1 MDLGEFF
8 MATVLLVIIYI
19 AFIGLGIPDSLF
31 GAAWTAIY
39 PQFDVPMSYASFVTI
54 LVSGGTVISSL
65 ISARLINRFG
75 TGKVTAVCTTL
86 TALALLGFSISG
98 SMVWLCLFA
107 IPLGLGAGSIDSAL
121 NNYVA
126 LHYKATHMS
135 FLHCFYGVG
144 ITLSPYLMSLALGAE
159 NDWQRGY
166 RIVALIQTVIA
177 LITIFSLPL
186 WKKIRDA
193 APQAES
199 GPVRTLKFR
208 EMAAMPT
215 VRTVWLVFIGSCAIE
230 YTCNTWGSTYLVDI
244 KGMAVDEAAEVIT
257 LYYIGMTLGRFLSG
271 VLANRLSSWKLIHIG
286 QTVVL
291 IAVIL
296 LLLPLPVPAAV
307 AALFL
312 IGLGNGPIFP
322 NLVHLTPRNF
332 GAEISQSVM
341 GTQMAAA
348 STGIMLMPPIFGLLV
363 QGLGVGL
370 FPYFLTAMFLLMIV
384 CTVLLVRGLKKQGR
398 Y

>member
-31 GAAWTAIY
+31 GAAWPAIY

-54 LVSGGTVISSL
+54 LISGGTVISSL

-144 ITLSPYLMSLALGAE
+144 ITLSPYLMSLALGAD

-166 RIVALIQTVIA
+166 RIVALIQTAIA

-286 QTVVL
+286 QMVVL

-296 LLLPLPVPAAV
+296 LLLPLPAPAAV

-348 STGIMLMPPIFGLLV
+348 SMGIMLMPPIFGLLV

>member
-31 GAAWTAIY
+31 GAAWPAIY

-54 LVSGGTVISSL
+54 LISGGTVISSL

-159 NDWQRGY
+159 NDWQQGY

-296 LLLPLPVPAAV
+296 LLLPLPAPAAV

>member
-31 GAAWTAIY
+31 GAAWPAIY

-54 LVSGGTVISSL
+54 LISGGTVISSL

-296 LLLPLPVPAAV
+296 LLLPLPAPAAV

-370 FPYFLTAMFLLMIV
+370 FPYYLTAMFLLMIV

>member
-31 GAAWTAIY
+31 GAAWPAIY

-166 RIVALIQTVIA
+166 RIVALIQTAIA

-296 LLLPLPVPAAV
+296 LLLPLPAPAAV

>member
-31 GAAWTAIY
+31 GAAWPAIY

-193 APQAES
+193 APQEES

>member
-1 MDLGEFF
+1 MDLGEFY

-31 GAAWTAIY
+31 GAAWPAIY

-54 LVSGGTVISSL
+54 LISGGTVISSL
-65 ISARLINRFG
+65 ISTRLINRFG

-144 ITLSPYLMSLALGAE
+144 ITLSPYLMSLALGAD

-166 RIVALIQTVIA
+166 RIVALIQTAIA

-193 APQAES
+193 APQVES

-296 LLLPLPVPAAV
+296 LLLPMPAPAAM

>member
-31 GAAWTAIY
+31 GAAWPAIY

-54 LVSGGTVISSL
+54 LISGGTVISSL

-166 RIVALIQTVIA
+166 RIVALIQTAIA

-296 LLLPLPVPAAV
+296 LLLPLPAPAAV

>member
-1 MDLGEFF
+1 

-31 GAAWTAIY
+31 GAAWPAIY

-54 LVSGGTVISSL
+54 LISGGTVISSL

-296 LLLPLPVPAAV
+296 LLLPLPAPAAV

-370 FPYFLTAMFLLMIV
+370 FPYYLTAMFLLMIV

>member
-19 AFIGLGIPDSLF
+19 AFIGLGIPDLLF
-31 GAAWTAIY
+31 GAAWPAIY

-54 LVSGGTVISSL
+54 LISGGTVISSL

-166 RIVALIQTVIA
+166 RIVALIQTAIA

-193 APQAES
+193 APQEES

-296 LLLPLPVPAAV
+296 LLLPLPAPAAV

-370 FPYFLTAMFLLMIV
+370 FPYYLTAMFLLMIV

>member
-1 MDLGEFF
+1 

-31 GAAWTAIY
+31 GAAWPAIY

-54 LVSGGTVISSL
+54 LISGGTVISSL

-166 RIVALIQTVIA
+166 RIVALIQTAIA

-296 LLLPLPVPAAV
+296 LLLPLPAPAAV

-370 FPYFLTAMFLLMIV
+370 FPYYLTAMFLLMIV

>member
-1 MDLGEFF
+1 

-31 GAAWTAIY
+31 GAAWPAIY

-54 LVSGGTVISSL
+54 LISGGTVISSL
-65 ISARLINRFG
+65 ISTRLINRFG

-144 ITLSPYLMSLALGAE
+144 ITLSPYLMSLALGAD

-166 RIVALIQTVIA
+166 RIVALIQTAIA

-193 APQAES
+193 APQVES

-296 LLLPLPVPAAV
+296 LLLPMPAPAAM

>member
-1 MDLGEFF
+1 

-31 GAAWTAIY
+31 GAAWPAIY

-166 RIVALIQTVIA
+166 RIVALIQTAIA

-193 APQAES
+193 APQEES

>member
-31 GAAWTAIY
+31 GAAWPAIY

-296 LLLPLPVPAAV
+296 LLLPLPAPAAV

>member
-31 GAAWTAIY
+31 GAAWPAIY

-54 LVSGGTVISSL
+54 LISGGTVISSL

-166 RIVALIQTVIA
+166 RIVALIQTAIA

-193 APQAES
+193 APQEES

-296 LLLPLPVPAAV
+296 LLLPLPAPAAV

-370 FPYFLTAMFLLMIV
+370 FPYYLTAMFLLMIV

>member
-1 MDLGEFF
+1 

-31 GAAWTAIY
+31 GAAWPAIY

-166 RIVALIQTVIA
+166 RIVALIQTAIA

-296 LLLPLPVPAAV
+296 LLLPLPAPAAV